1 MEFNWFTRTIARVVL
16 ASYVTQVFAPVAYA
30 MEVERHPGGFGFD
43 QRGLRDPSPPREKI
57 L

>member
-1 MEFNWFTRTIARVVL
+1 MEFNWFTRTSARVVL